1 LEVPGLRGHE
11 ENVQA
16 FGRSRVCRC
25 QGPIERMDPS
35 QIEASSQIS
44 LDTRGDLVNLG
55 IIPNKR
61 THLLLKSDR
70 KYRMTHQRQ
79 VILEEVMKDGG
90 HPTADE
96 IYERVRKQLPRISMG
111 TVYRNLDILVSSGF
125 ISRIEPGLPQM
136 RFDGKTREHYHITC
150 IRCGK
155 IENAP
160 IEPFG
165 DTLNTLEHALGRL
178 TKFGIFG
185 HKLEFMG
192 LCKECVEK
200 ESRLPS
206 DERTIQ
212 RGGIERAEEEV

>member
-1 LEVPGLRGHE
+1 MEVPGLRGYE

-16 FGRSRVCRC
+16 FGRSRVCRSR
-25 QGPIERMDPS
+25 GSVERLALS

-44 LDTRGDLVNLG
+44 LDTRGDFVNLG
-55 IIPNKR
+55 TIPNKR
-61 THLLLKSDR
+61 SHFLLKSDR

-136 RFDGKTREHYHITC
+136 RFDGKTRDHYHITC
-150 IRCGK
+150 MRCGR

-160 IEPFG
+160 IGPFG
-165 DTLNTLEHALGRL
+165 DTLDTLEHALGRL

-192 LCKECVEK
+192 LCKECMEK

-206 DERTIQ
+206 NERTIQ
-212 RGGIERAEEEV
+212 RGGIEGTEEEV

>member
-1 LEVPGLRGHE
+1 
-11 ENVQA
+11 
-16 FGRSRVCRC
+16 
-25 QGPIERMDPS
+25 MDS
-35 QIEASSQIS
+35 AQIEASSQIS
-44 LDTRGDLVNLG
+44 LDTSGDLVSLG
-55 IIPNKR
+55 TIPNKR

-111 TVYRNLDILVSSGF
+111 TVYRNLDILVSSGS

-192 LCKECVEK
+192 LCKECMEK

-212 RGGIERAEEEV
+212 RGGIEGTEEEV

>member
-1 LEVPGLRGHE
+1 MEL
-11 ENVQA
+11 
-16 FGRSRVCRC
+16 
-25 QGPIERMDPS
+25 S
-35 QIEASSQIS
+35 QIARSSQIS
-44 LDTRGDLVNLG
+44 LDTRGHLTNLG
-55 IIPNKR
+55 TIPNKR
-61 THLLLKSDR
+61 TCLLLKSEQ
-70 KYRMTHQRQ
+70 KYRMSHQRQ
-79 VILEEVMKDGG
+79 VILEEVMKDLG

-96 IYERVRKQLPRISMG
+96 IYERVRKKLPRISMG

-136 RFDGKTREHYHITC
+136 RVDGKTREHYHITC

-165 DTLNTLEHALGRL
+165 DTLNTLENALGRL

-192 LCKECVEK
+192 LCKECMEK

-212 RGGIERAEEEV
+212 GGGIEETEEEA

>member
-1 LEVPGLRGHE
+1 MSHLRCRQ

-16 FGRSRVCRC
+16 LGRPGFCCGRGAVDLVELSR
-25 QGPIERMDPS
+25 IERTS
-35 QIEASSQIS
+35 QIR
-44 LDTRGDLVNLG
+44 LDTGGDLINLG

-61 THLLLKSDR
+61 THLLLKSDQ
-70 KYRMTHQRQ
+70 KYRMTQQRQ
-79 VILEEVMKDGG
+79 VILEEVMKDPG

-96 IYERVRKQLPRISMG
+96 IYERVRKKLPRISMG

-125 ISRIEPGLPQM
+125 ISRIEPKLPQM

-192 LCKECVEK
+192 LCKECMET

-206 DERTIQ
+206 NERTIQ
-212 RGGIERAEEEV
+212 RGGIEGIEEEV

>member
-1 LEVPGLRGHE
+1 MPGLRGHE

-35 QIEASSQIS
+35 QIEASSPIS

-55 IIPNKR
+55 TIPNKR

-136 RFDGKTREHYHITC
+136 RFDGKTRDHYHITC

-192 LCKECVEK
+192 LCKECMEK

-206 DERTIQ
+206 NERTIQ
-212 RGGIERAEEEV
+212 RGGIEGTEEEE